1 MKLNVRSF
9 ALAVGC
15 ITAAIFTICAFFVAV
30 APEATAA
37 FFSYLFHINL
47 TGLTRPI
54 SWGSFFAGLVGSG
67 LGMALSAG
75 AAAWLYNRLA

>member
-1 MKLNVRSF
+1 MKLNVWP
-9 ALAVGC
+9 LAVSVGVVS
-15 ITAAIFTICAFFVAV
+15 AAAFAVCAFFVAV

-54 SWGSFFAGLVGSG
+54 SWGSFLAGFLAVG
-67 LGMALSAG
+67 LGTALSAG
-75 AAAWLYNRLA
+75 AAAWLYNSMV